1 MRIWP
6 KLKALLSREQL
17 EADMTEELRAHL
29 EMQEAANRAAGMSA
43 EEARYA
49 ARRQFGGVDQIKEQA
64 RDQRGLHR
72 PRHVLRRQRAVVAP
86 PLGRRAQPQP
96 ARQVPRQVLPRP
108 RSSTTL
114 SGSWPGCRRAGDYP
128 PSWWRSIR

>member
-43 EEARYA
+43 EEARSA
-49 ARRQFGGVDQIKEQA
+49 ARRQFGGVDQI
-64 RDQRGLHR
+64 
-72 PRHVLRRQRAVVAP
+72 
-86 PLGRRAQPQP
+86 
-96 ARQVPRQVLPRP
+96 
-108 RSSTTL
+108 
-114 SGSWPGCRRAGDYP
+114 
-128 PSWWRSIR
+128 